1 MILLEK
7 FRSHSIPKKYQ
18 GKITTLIEV
27 VVDMIIMGNDLEDRK
42 GLQDY
47 LVKDFR
53 MKEICSLK
61 YFLGI

>member
-1 MILLEK
+1 MVSLEK
-7 FRSHSIPKKYQ
+7 FRSHIISKKYH

-27 VVDMIIMGNDLEDRK
+27 VVDMIVMGNDLKDRN

-53 MKEICSLK
+53 MKDLCHLK
-61 YFLGI
+61 YFLGN